1 VAAARRDMPLFDFE
15 SWVSR
20 WETAL
25 ALAVRASAAA
35 AANSA
40 NAHSTHAL
48 RAPHQHIVSFS
59 QASTTVY
66 RRDHSTAEPLS
77 ASAAAALEAP

>member
-48 RAPHQHIVSFS
+48 RAPHHIVSFS